1 MYKHVLPFAVLA
13 GLLLATSACD
23 VYSHEDL
30 SFRAS
35 VVVTKGGLYDPG
47 RLVSFAANK
56 LKQNGG
62 IVTGSRLTGDRFTD
76 FLGNADFVFGYNLEF
91 DPDRDVYGAFMEGA
105 RVVASVDYNGTLY
118 TDTVAVYPPFER
130 PTGEYTTDTLR
141 IDLPAK

>member
-13 GLLLATSACD
+13 GLLLATYACNS
-23 VYSHEDL
+23 YSHQDE

-76 FLGNADFVFGYNLEF
+76 FLGNVDFVFDYNLEF
-91 DPDRDVYGAFMEGA
+91 DPDRDVHGSFMEGA

-118 TDTVAVYPPFER
+118 TDTVAVYPPFPWDLDECA
-130 PTGEYTTDTLR
+130 TDTLR